1 MKLLERYKKWL
12 LLGALTLVFVAVR
25 LPGLGRYVTIDEVF
39 WLTKSAELSIA
50 IEEGRWED
58 TGLAGHPGLTTAWAG
73 VLGITS
79 QIPDFA
85 TNPPEQITDFH
96 LRTYFR
102 QAGYNPVQ
110 ILAQARQVMVLFNT
124 LVFALLFLHLY
135 RLWGAWPA
143 SLAAAV
149 LALDPFYIAH
159 QRLLHQDG
167 LMAGLVLLS
176 LAAFAAHQRS
186 GRWQD
191 AAVSGLAAGLAWL
204 TKSPTLLLGPCILG
218 LAAWQAVRQPAA
230 RRQVLLGFVAWGLAA
245 ALIYVALWPKMWVA
259 PVQALTEMWSYAA
272 ETAGGEHSGPI
283 FFNGIQYP
291 TGELGAASSYFYLF
305 TWLWRG
311 TPVDLLGLLAVI
323 VVLLTWRKA
332 DAPRAGLAGLV
343 SFALLFVLAMSIAS
357 KKFDR
362 YMLPAYAALVL
373 LAGWGLGA
381 VFERAR
387 RALAQPGSTARQL
400 APYAAAALLL
410 GVQAVSALGVY
421 PYYLSYYNPV
431 LGGAKAAPD
440 VMMVGWGEGLDE
452 VAAYLSRQPGIANAR
467 VAAWY
472 SNAFSFQF
480 PYEVGDIPIATEVS
494 ASQLQDLLAHDYL
507 VIYVHQWQRGTPQNL
522 LDALAGLQPVHTVVV
537 DGIEYAR
544 VYRVSEE

>member
-1 MKLLERYKKWL
+1 MKLWERYKKWL

-39 WLTKSAELSIA
+39 WLTKSAELSIS
-50 IEEGRWED
+50 IEEKRWED
-58 TGLAGHPGLTTAWAG
+58 TGFAGHPGLTTAWAG
-73 VLGITS
+73 LLGITS

-96 LRTYFR
+96 LRTYLR
-102 QAGYNPVQ
+102 QADYNPVQ
-110 ILAQARQVMVLFNT
+110 ILAQARMVMVLFNT
-124 LVFALLFLHLY
+124 IVFALLFLYLY

-143 SLAAAV
+143 GLAAAV

-204 TKSPTLLLGPCILG
+204 TKSPTLLLGPCILA
-218 LAAWQAVRQPAA
+218 LAVWQAARQPAA
-230 RRQVLLGFVAWGLAA
+230 RRQALLGFAVWGLAV
-245 ALIYVALWPKMWVA
+245 ALVYAALWPKMWVA

-283 FFNGIQYP
+283 FFNGLQYP

-311 TPVDLLGLLAVI
+311 TPVDLLGLLAAAGL
-323 VVLLTWRKA
+323 LLTWRKA
-332 DAPRAGLAGLV
+332 DTPRAGLAGLAG
-343 SFALLFVLAMSIAS
+343 FALLFVLAMSIAS

-373 LAGWGLGA
+373 LAGWGLA
-381 VFERAR
+381 V
-387 RALAQPGSTARQL
+387 ALQRWKARQ
-400 APYAAAALLL
+400 PVRWVAAAALLA
-410 GVQAVSALGVY
+410 VQALSALSAY
-421 PYYLSYYNPV
+421 PYYLSYYNPL
-431 LGGAKAAPD
+431 LGGANVAPN
-440 VMMVGWGEGLDE
+440 VMLIGWGEGLDE
-452 VAAYLSRQPGIANAR
+452 AAAYLSRQPEIANAR

-472 SNAFSFQF
+472 SNAFSFQY

-494 ASQLQDLLAHDYL
+494 AAQLQDLLAHDYL

-522 LDALAGLQPVHTVVV
+522 LDALAGLQPVHTVMV
-537 DGIEYAR
+537 DGIEYVR
-544 VYRVSEE
+544 VYRVSDE